1 MKLVKLSLVAALAA
15 GAFSAANATP
25 VEEAIKDIDVS
36 GVLRYR
42 YDTGRFGNR
51 GYGFEDQRSSIND
64 RQNHNYRAQL
74 NFSGAIADNF
84 KAFVQFDYSAKD
96 GGYGPD
102 SVSNTSNTLNVR
114 QLYLTYTNEDVATS
128 VIAGKQQL
136 NTIWTDNG
144 IDGLVGTGIK
154 VVNNSID
161 GLTLAAFAVDSF
173 NTDTEGDTLAGSKI
187 FNGYVEKNSKNFPE
201 GTKLNINPY
210 AGNLYGAA
218 AIGSY
223 DIAGGQFNPQLW
235 LSYLN
240 DTGFFYALDVAYNT
254 TIFDGVNW
262 NIEGAYLGNSLD
274 SKMKSKNTAIVTEY
288 DGNGKS
294 DVITGDEMMANGNLF
309 ALKGTVAVNGWDA
322 SLGGIY
328 YGKKDKLT
336 INTLEDQGNI
346 GGLLAGE
353 EIFYTDGSNLNG
365 DIGRNIFGYVTA
377 GYTFNEIVR
386 VGADFVYGGTK
397 TDPEAESTGGKKFEA
412 VARVDY
418 KYSPKLNFS
427 AFYSYVN
434 VDNNHKNEYDG
445 RDGRKNTVRL
455 QALYKF

>member
-25 VEEAIKDIDVS
+25 LEEAIKDIDVS

-42 YDTGRFGNR
+42 YESSNPWSNANFGS
-51 GYGFEDQRSSIND
+51 GISGKQD
-64 RQNHNYRAQL
+64 HKYRAQV

-84 KAFVQFDYSAKD
+84 KAFVQFDYNSQD
-96 GGYGPD
+96 GGYGTD
-102 SVSNTSNTLNVR
+102 SISNTSDTLTVR

-144 IDGLVGTGIK
+144 IDGLVGTGVK

-161 GLTLAAFAVDSF
+161 GLTLAAFAMDSF
-173 NTDTEGDTLAGSKI
+173 NEASDTTVTITQDNNQKITGVQFNRGNPKGDSDVSGALDW
-187 FNGYVEKNSKNFPE
+187 SKN
-201 GTKLNINPY
+201 I
-210 AGNLYGAA
+210 YGAA

-235 LSYLN
+235 LAYMSDNAFL
-240 DTGFFYALDVAYNT
+240 YALDAAYST
-254 TIFDGVNW
+254 TIFDGINW
-262 NIEGAYLGNSLD
+262 TIEGAYLGNSIDNKLKDRLD
-274 SKMKSKNTAIVTEY
+274 A
-288 DGNGKS
+288 
-294 DVITGDEMMANGNLF
+294 ANGNFF
-309 ALKGTVAVNGWDA
+309 ALRGTVEVNGWDA
-322 SLGGIY
+322 SLGGLY
-328 YGKKDKLT
+328 YGKKDKVTLT
-336 INTLEDQGNI
+336 TIEDQGNL
-346 GGLLAGE
+346 GSLLAGE
-353 EIFYTDGSNLNG
+353 EIFYTRGSNLNG
-365 DIGRNIFGYVTA
+365 DLGRNIFGYVTG
-377 GYTFNEIVR
+377 GYTFNEAVR

-397 TDPEAESTGGKKFEA
+397 TNIIGQGGKKLEA

-434 VDNNHKNEYDG
+434 VDTDPESTHHDA
-445 RDGRKNTVRL
+445 VRL